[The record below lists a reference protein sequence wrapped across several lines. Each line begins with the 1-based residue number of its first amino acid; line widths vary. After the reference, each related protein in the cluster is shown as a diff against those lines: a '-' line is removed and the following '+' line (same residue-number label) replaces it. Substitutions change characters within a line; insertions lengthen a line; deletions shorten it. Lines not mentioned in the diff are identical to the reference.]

1 MASRGS
7 MIKMDSKYLLKS
19 SFLSALSIFLGLS
32 FLSLLFL
39 RWLHLTTSMW
49 FQALASRGAL
59 PAPALVSPRSYREA
73 QGSCAVV
80 VVQWSAEAADF
91 GKVSI
96 IPSVPMSVHCPLNRA
111 CQCQLSSGAFH
122 GISDLAISGA
132 IACDFGQVL
141 FTIFF
146 LKKQYCFVTLKTFQ
160 FS

>member
-1 MASRGS
+1 M
-7 MIKMDSKYLLKS
+7 
-19 SFLSALSIFLGLS
+19 
-32 FLSLLFL
+32 
-39 RWLHLTTSMW
+39 
-49 FQALASRGAL
+49 
-59 PAPALVSPRSYREA
+59 
-73 QGSCAVV
+73 V

-146 LKKQYCFVTLKTFQ
+146 LKKAVLLCDLKNFPIQ
-160 FS
+160 LGANPHSHGVVVKMLAKLPRQSAK